1 MKKKIIGILVV
12 TLLIATAVLPVLG
25 ISNKKEGNYISHMSD
40 EEFNSDCPDDFEM
53 LIYCGGFNTWD
64 PIYILH
70 TNMNGESQY
79 YILTSE
85 NRSTGD
91 LNLVSSFNF
100 TENEMNV
107 IWDTIVINDYFN
119 LNNYYAK
126 ENVYGGTFA
135 NITITANSLTK
146 SIQAE
151 NIEIDE
157 FDNVVKKIN
166 SLTPDDNDLH
176 YNALFNHVPFKPD
189 KPIGEVKGDIKKEY
203 SYTTDGYD
211 IDDDDLY
218 FMFDW
223 GDNTTSDWQGPYESN
238 ENVTLIHSWN
248 QKGEYNVRVKI
259 IDDPN
264 NDGDLSDGNET
275 VWSDPLIVSM
285 PKNKQISNLLTFRL
299 LKKIIEKCHILKS
312 LFLFLDA
319 PDFVHQFSGL
329 NDDGYDPNSG
339 TRAKYENCE
348 ITIEWYITLYGE
360 WVDCNCLNATLMD
373 KVCDKIE
380 DDMEERWNR
389 DKWDKDDQGGADGE
403 PPWRVPCK
411 EDCTEHEPGCIVRFN
426 ADVSYWPFPDDDDI
440 PKGGEAETPEGEGSH
455 WMHLNGP
462 EKPKGAYV
470 NAWGPDK
477 KLPKPNNGMET
488 TGEFNVDDVEG
499 VWAHEGGHLLGLVDE
514 YGTVSFGLPF
524 GGVFSVNI
532 PLSDSI
538 MAHPDNYPTQ
548 EDIDEAVKNSGI
560 ECPCECCPEENDTEK
575 PKLHVSSPQ
584 DGASVSSPM
593 SVTGYATDYGGSGVA
608 ELDYKFDWN
617 GGTYDGGSTFID
629 PPDDY
634 VEYGLGP
641 INLGNYIEPGDWIKI
656 TIYAIDAADNTGED
670 SVTVTWVEEEEDT
683 IPPVTEKTIGEPQWE
698 DGYTVA
704 SYTPIWFEA
713 TDPEPGSGV
722 DYIHYEVWQ
731 GGILMGSEDI
741 PGDAVEMTFGMYG
754 VIYGIAELRWY
765 AVDNVENAEDMH
777 YQEHFIL
784 Y

>member
-1 MKKKIIGILVV
+1 M
-12 TLLIATAVLPVLG
+12 
-25 ISNKKEGNYISHMSD
+25 
-40 EEFNSDCPDDFEM
+40 
-53 LIYCGGFNTWD
+53 
-64 PIYILH
+64 
-70 TNMNGESQY
+70 
-79 YILTSE
+79 
-85 NRSTGD
+85 
-91 LNLVSSFNF
+91 
-100 TENEMNV
+100 
-107 IWDTIVINDYFN
+107 
-119 LNNYYAK
+119 
-126 ENVYGGTFA
+126 
-135 NITITANSLTK
+135 
-146 SIQAE
+146 
-151 NIEIDE
+151 
-157 FDNVVKKIN
+157 
-166 SLTPDDNDLH
+166 
-176 YNALFNHVPFKPD
+176 
-189 KPIGEVKGDIKKEY
+189 
-203 SYTTDGYD
+203 
-211 IDDDDLY
+211 
-218 FMFDW
+218 
-223 GDNTTSDWQGPYESN
+223 
-238 ENVTLIHSWN
+238 
-248 QKGEYNVRVKI
+248 
-259 IDDPN
+259 
-264 NDGDLSDGNET
+264 
-275 VWSDPLIVSM
+275 
-285 PKNKQISNLLTFRL
+285 
-299 LKKIIEKCHILKS
+299 
-312 LFLFLDA
+312 
-319 PDFVHQFSGL
+319 

-731 GGILMGSEDI
+731 DGRMVGSEDF
-741 PGDAVEMTFGMYG
+741 PGDIVEMTFGMYE
-754 VIYGIAELRWY
+754 VLSGIAELRWY
-765 AVDNVENAEDMH
+765 AVDNAENVEDMH